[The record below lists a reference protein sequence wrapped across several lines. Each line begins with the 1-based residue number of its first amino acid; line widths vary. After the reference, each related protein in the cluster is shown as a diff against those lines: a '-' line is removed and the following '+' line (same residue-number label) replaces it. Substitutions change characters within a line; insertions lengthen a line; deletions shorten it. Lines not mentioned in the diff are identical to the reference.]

1 MPKISVK
8 RKLKK
13 LYQEIFVYDLLTL
26 EICDEIDENKLKR
39 EDEIWEDFTLSMCVL
54 GQVRYGC
61 PFIHHSVPKSVHFT
75 QNILSNLDDDRFRQI
90 ARVSKP
96 SFDAILELIKNDEI
110 FNGPRSCKQFSVEAQ
125 LIIVLYRLGS
135 SGEGASISKIA
146 RLFGVSDGGVIQN
159 MTNRV
164 FHAILKLKTKFLY
177 WPDAAERKI
186 LAAETFEELPHCVG
200 YVDGT
205 EVKLA
210 EKPSEDPESYFSRK
224 HMYSLKAQAICDY
237 RLRIRHLVLGYPGSV
252 HDARTYNNCSLTTR
266 TTQMLTGA
274 EWLAGDSAYKLSS
287 TLITPFRSNSTDANV
302 QQRNSFNKTF
312 SKYRIRI
319 EHCFGLLKERFNSLK
334 ELKLHIKNDSSV
346 KMACRWIL
354 VCAVLHNILIVQ
366 RDESF
371 EVAEENEYVD
381 SEDGYVNNEDEPENH
396 VSSHDGEAKRRALL
410 SIILQ
415 AHS

>member
-1 MPKISVK
+1 
-8 RKLKK
+8 
-13 LYQEIFVYDLLTL
+13 
-26 EICDEIDENKLKR
+26 
-39 EDEIWEDFTLSMCVL
+39 
-54 GQVRYGC
+54 
-61 PFIHHSVPKSVHFT
+61 
-75 QNILSNLDDDRFRQI
+75 
-90 ARVSKP
+90 
-96 SFDAILELIKNDEI
+96 
-110 FNGPRSCKQFSVEAQ
+110 
-125 LIIVLYRLGS
+125 
-135 SGEGASISKIA
+135 
-146 RLFGVSDGGVIQN
+146 

-164 FHAILKLKTKFLY
+164 FHAILKLNTKFLY

-200 YVDGT
+200 YVDDT

-210 EKPSEDPESYFSRK
+210 EKPSEDLESYFSRK

-252 HDARTYNNCSLTTR
+252 HDARIYNNRSLTTR

-287 TLITPFRSNSTDANV
+287 TLITPFRSNSTDGNV

-396 VSSHDGEAKRRALL
+396 VSSHDGEAKRRALR